1 MNFFADLVRYRCSSV
16 ADADQGTVEPGTVF
30 EGKYRVERM
39 LGRGG
44 MGEVYA
50 ATHLLLDKD
59 VAIKVLLAEYASD
72 KSMVSRMIREA
83 RAASATGHPNI
94 AAVTDMGWTGE
105 RPFIVMELLQGETLH
120 DRIQRGRVPLDQA
133 LPWMDQILD
142 ALEAVHAKD
151 LVHRD
156 LKPANLMLVPGR
168 DGHIGIKVLDFGIS
182 KDLSRDPDG
191 TDHTGTGQI
200 LGTPRAMAPEQ
211 ARAMSD
217 LDARADIHAAGSV
230 LYAMLC
236 GQSPFAGPTVMAV
249 LARLLEG
256 RYEPASS
263 INVAV
268 PPDIDT
274 VLAKAL
280 AVERDHRYQSAREM
294 RLALAEVRK
303 KLKEGV
309 AFTSVGPPSIQSD
322 FDLPRE
328 RTLPTPVAAAPTHV
342 PGPTLTSVAE
352 FTQEAQ
358 TAVTDGEGPLQLDVP
373 DDWQAGHTIPPRTPP
388 KARRSINWGW
398 WAMVLVLIGVGV
410 GAWIKWDALT
420 GAAEELTDAASS
432 AGQGEPVLILV
443 ETTPKDAIIFVDD
456 VQSDARPLQIP
467 RSDEP
472 VKLRIVAE
480 GYEPRVMQLVPSATR
495 RITVKLDRAK
505 KTRRK

>member
-1 MNFFADLVRYRCSSV
+1 MADSET
-16 ADADQGTVEPGTVF
+16 GTVEPGAVF

-50 ATHLLLDKD
+50 AKHLLLEKD
-59 VAIKVLLAEYASD
+59 VAIKVLLAQYASD

-94 AAVTDMGWTGE
+94 ASVTDMGWTGN
-105 RPFIVMELLQGETLH
+105 RPFIVMELLEGETLH
-120 DRIQRGRVPLDQA
+120 DRVQRGRIPLDQA
-133 LPWMDQILD
+133 LPWMDQLLD
-142 ALEAVHAKD
+142 ALEAVHAQD
-151 LVHRD
+151 LIHRD

-168 DGHIGIKVLDFGIS
+168 DGRIGIKVLDFGIS
-182 KDLSRDPDG
+182 KDLNRDPAG

-230 LYAMLC
+230 LYTMLC
-236 GQSPFAGPTVMAV
+236 GESPFAGPTVMAV

-263 INVAV
+263 INSAV

-274 VLAKAL
+274 ILAKAL
-280 AVERDHRYQSAREM
+280 SVERDNRYQSAREM

-328 RTLPTPVAAAPTHV
+328 RTLPTPAAAVPTHV

-358 TAVTDGEGPLQLDVP
+358 TAVTEGEGPLQLDVP
-373 DDWQAGHTIPPRTPP
+373 DNWQAGHTVPPRSVP
-388 KARRSINWGW
+388 KKRRSINWGW
-398 WAMVLVLIGVGV
+398 WAMVLVLLGVGV
-410 GAWIKWDALT
+410 GAWLNWDALT
-420 GAAEELTDAASS
+420 GAADELASEATS
-432 AGQGEPVLILV
+432 GSKGEPVLILI
-443 ETTPKDAIIFVDD
+443 ETTPKDAIVFVDD
-456 VQSDARPLQIP
+456 VQSDARPLRIP
-467 RSDEP
+467 RSEEP
-472 VKLRIVAE
+472 VKLRIVAD
-480 GYEPRVMQLVPSATR
+480 GYEPRVMQLVPTSTR
-495 RITVKLDRAK
+495 RLEVKLDRAK
-505 KTRRK
+505 KKRRK